1 MELRHL
7 RYFVAVAEERHF
19 TRAAKKLRIAQPAL
33 SRQIR
38 DLEDE
43 LGCPLLDR
51 QARNVTLTASGEA
64 LLEEARKLLGETQ
77 RLKEVTKR
85 AANGQTGY
93 IAVGYVSWIAP
104 KFFFPLFRKIR
115 QKYPGLEI
123 DLKEMAPL
131 DQIQA
136 LASDRLHLGFAKF
149 LISHA
154 PEGVQ
159 GQPICQHRMWAIL
172 PEGHPKVCR
181 NRPIP
186 LISLASESFIF
197 VSVSEFSGYFQWIQN
212 ECVQAGFTPRIV
224 RTTGHPQTALD
235 LVSAGL
241 GISLLSLPQDRP
253 PDRPGVVVQ
262 ALAPPV
268 PTFTQ
273 NVFYKKDHLKRYP
286 AVGLLLNEILNA
298 ADSHNTERS
307 QRPQRQENS
316 YRS

>member
-1 MELRHL
+1 VELRHL

-19 TRAAKKLRIAQPAL
+19 TRASKRLRIAQPAL

-38 DLEDE
+38 DLEEE

-51 QARNVTLTASGEA
+51 QARNVTLTAAGEA
-64 LLEEARKLLGETQ
+64 LLEEARKLLGETE

-85 AANGQTGY
+85 AADGQSGY

-104 KFFFPLFRKIR
+104 KFFLPLFRKIH
-115 QKYPGLEI
+115 QKYPALEI

-136 LASDRLHLGFAKF
+136 LANDRLHLGFAKF
-149 LISHA
+149 LVSHA
-154 PEGVQ
+154 PEGVH
-159 GQPICQHRMWAIL
+159 GQPVCQHQMWAIL
-172 PEGHPKVCR
+172 PEGHPKISR

-186 LISLASESFIF
+186 LSSLASEQFIF
-197 VSVSEFSGYFQWIQN
+197 VSPAEFSGYFQWIQN
-212 ECVQAGFTPRIV
+212 ECIQAGFTPKIV
-224 RTTGHPQTALD
+224 RTTEHPQTALD
-235 LVSAGL
+235 MVCAGL
-241 GISLLSLPQDRP
+241 GVSLLSLPQDQP
-253 PDRPGVVVQ
+253 LHRPGVVVQ

-286 AVGLLLNEILNA
+286 AVALLLDQILKA
-298 ADSHNTERS
+298 ATAAAARAT
-307 QRPQRQENS
+307 
-316 YRS
+316 Y

>member
-7 RYFVAVAEERHF
+7 RYFVALPEERHF
-19 TRAAKKLRIAQPAL
+19 TRAAKRLRIAQPAL

-38 DLEDE
+38 HLEED
-43 LGCPLLDR
+43 LGCSLLDR

-64 LLEEARKLLGETQ
+64 LLEEARKLLSETQ

-93 IAVGYVSWIAP
+93 IGVGYVSWIVP

-115 QKYPGLEI
+115 RKYPGLEI

-131 DQIQA
+131 AQIQA
-136 LASDRLHLGFAKF
+136 LANDRLHLGFAKF
-149 LISHA
+149 LVTHA
-154 PEGVQ
+154 PEGVS
-159 GQPICQHRMWAIL
+159 GQPVCQHRMWAIL
-172 PEGHPKVCR
+172 PEGHPKISR
-181 NRPIP
+181 NRPVP
-186 LISLASESFIF
+186 LTSLASEQFIF
-197 VSVSEFSGYFQWIQN
+197 VSASEFSGYFQWIQN

-224 RTTGHPQTALD
+224 RTTEHPQTALD
-235 LVSAGL
+235 LVCAGL
-241 GISLLSLPQDRP
+241 GVSLLSLPQDKP

-286 AVGLLLNEILNA
+286 AVAMLLDQILKA
-298 ADSHNTERS
+298 AKQSKH
-307 QRPQRQENS
+307 
-316 YRS
+316 

>member
-7 RYFVAVAEERHF
+7 RYFIAVAEERHF
-19 TRAAKKLRIAQPAL
+19 TRAANRLRIAQPAL

-38 DLEDE
+38 DLEEE

-64 LLEEARKLLGETQ
+64 LLEEARKLLGQTE
-77 RLKEVTKR
+77 RLKEATKR

-104 KFFFPLFRKIR
+104 KFFFPLFRNIR
-115 QKYPGLEI
+115 KKYPGLEI
-123 DLKEMAPL
+123 DLKEMGPL

-136 LASDRLHLGFAKF
+136 LANDRLHLAFAKF
-149 LISHA
+149 LVTHA

-159 GQPICQHRMWAIL
+159 GQPVYQHRMWAML
-172 PEGHPKVCR
+172 PEGHPKISR

-186 LISLASESFIF
+186 LSSLAGEQFIF
-197 VSVSEFSGYFQWIQN
+197 LRTSEFSGYFQWIQN
-212 ECVQAGFTPRIV
+212 ECIQAGFTPRIG
-224 RTTGHPQTALD
+224 RTTEHPQAALD

-241 GISLLSLPQDRP
+241 GVSLLSLPEDRP
-253 PDRPGVVVQ
+253 FKQPGVVVQ

-286 AVGLLLNEILNA
+286 AVTLLLNQILKA
-298 ADSHNTERS
+298 AKQSKALS
-307 QRPQRQENS
+307 
-316 YRS
+316 

>member
-19 TRAAKKLRIAQPAL
+19 TRAAKRLRIAQPAL

-38 DLEDE
+38 HLEED
-43 LGCPLLDR
+43 LGCSLLDR

-64 LLEEARKLLGETQ
+64 LLEEARKLLSETQ

-93 IAVGYVSWIAP
+93 IGVGYVSWIVP

-115 QKYPGLEI
+115 RKYPGLEI

-131 DQIQA
+131 AQIQA
-136 LASDRLHLGFAKF
+136 LANDRLHLGFAKF
-149 LISHA
+149 LVTHA
-154 PEGVQ
+154 PEGVS
-159 GQPICQHRMWAIL
+159 GQPVCQHRMWAIL
-172 PEGHPKVCR
+172 PEGHPKISR
-181 NRPIP
+181 NRPVP
-186 LISLASESFIF
+186 LTSLASEQFIF
-197 VSVSEFSGYFQWIQN
+197 VSASEFSGYFQWIQN

-224 RTTGHPQTALD
+224 RTTEHPQTALD
-235 LVSAGL
+235 LVCAGL
-241 GISLLSLPQDRP
+241 GVSLLSLPQDKP
-253 PDRPGVVVQ
+253 PDRLGVVVQ

-286 AVGLLLNEILNA
+286 AVAMLLDQILKA
-298 ADSHNTERS
+298 AKQSKH
-307 QRPQRQENS
+307 
-316 YRS
+316 